1 VNVDSRDYGAAKGND
16 VKDLIEMLSGPGAS
30 AGDIIKIKAVD
41 GFYKYFD
48 YEDVYTP
55 EPEQGKMIITWYTKD
70 AADGLTGERSVTD
83 GSYNTGMRLV
93 FFAETLN
100 PDGKHVFGNWD
111 MHETLAN
118 SRWHY
123 YYDGTTMWPSSSG
136 LSVKWVSEIIVYSS
150 EEPEEEP
157 SWSLTL
163 NGTDTYT
170 MSQQEFKS
178 GVDCHGAVWVDGS
191 NTWSGIPLWRLVGF
205 VDDAVQHGAGAFND
219 GLAAVGYDV
228 KVVASDGYSRTFA
241 SADVRRNDNMIIAN
255 TLNGTEL
262 PDNYYPLRLVGP
274 GLTGGQKVAMIVQ
287 IELVNLPEAG
297 SIDAIDVTANI
308 TAVAMVGIELDRDSI
323 NYGTLLPGESST
335 VETVG
340 ITNVGTVAVDVTL
353 EVDGTDATSQ
363 NFYEQS
369 LYIDDIIYDGA
380 IIASIQV
387 AGSQNVD
394 TQLKVPLSWNETGP
408 QNATFTF
415 WAEASS

>member
-1 VNVDSRDYGAAKGND
+1 
-16 VKDLIEMLSGPGAS
+16 
-30 AGDIIKIKAVD
+30 
-41 GFYKYFD
+41 
-48 YEDVYTP
+48 
-55 EPEQGKMIITWYTKD
+55 
-70 AADGLTGERSVTD
+70 
-83 GSYNTGMRLV
+83 
-93 FFAETLN
+93 
-100 PDGKHVFGNWD
+100 

-170 MSQQEFKS
+170 MSQQEFKN

-205 VDDAVQHGAGAFND
+205 VDDEVQHGAGAFND

-255 TLNGTEL
+255 TLNGMEL

-274 GLTGGQKVAMIVQ
+274 GLTGGQKVSMIVE

-297 SIDAIDVTANI
+297 SIDSIDVTANV

-323 NYGTLLPGESST
+323 DYGTLLPGESSA

-340 ITNVGTVAVDVTL
+340 VTNVGTVAVDVTL
-353 EVDGTDATSQ
+353 EVDGADATSQ
-363 NFYEQS
+363 SFYEQS
-369 LYIDDIIYDGA
+369 LYIDGIIYDGA

-387 AGSQNVD
+387 AGSENVD
-394 TQLKVPLSWNETGP
+394 TQLQVPLSWTETGP
-408 QNATFTF
+408 QNATFVF
-415 WAEASS
+415 WAEASP